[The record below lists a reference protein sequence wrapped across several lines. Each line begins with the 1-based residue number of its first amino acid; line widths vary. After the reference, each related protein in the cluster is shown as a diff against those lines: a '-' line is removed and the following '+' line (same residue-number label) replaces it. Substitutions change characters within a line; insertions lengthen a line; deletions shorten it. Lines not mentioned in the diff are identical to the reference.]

1 MRIKGALKNKK
12 MGDIVTSFTMPLL
25 TMVFISI
32 LLFIFLN
39 ATKQDKIAD
48 DLDRMGRK
56 YMLHMETDGY
66 LTAENKN
73 ELIRGLESIGVRNIS
88 LAGTTM
94 QSVEYGS
101 EINLM
106 ISCDVEI
113 ENITMEG
120 FKIKK
125 KIDSVR
131 YSDTWSSTAKN

>member
-1 MRIKGALKNKK
+1 MRIKVLNNKK

-25 TMVFISI
+25 SMVFISI

-48 DLDRMGRK
+48 DLDRLGRK

-66 LTAENKN
+66 LTAGNKN
-73 ELIRGLESIGVRNIS
+73 ELISSLESIGVKNIS

-106 ISCDVEI
+106 ISCHVET

-125 KIDSVR
+125 KIDTVR